1 VAFVLIFFA
10 TMILKINRGPILGAI
25 ATLVVAGAAYLF
37 VASNDHGWESNRLLC
52 IGIGGG
58 IGWVMMLNVW
68 GIIWRINKKIINWTR
83 EFKNNATPIPPESA
97 ALARVGF
104 LASRTNAWLSLP
116 MLFFMGAASHYPFLG
131 R

>member
-1 VAFVLIFFA
+1 
-10 TMILKINRGPILGAI
+10 MILKINKGPILGAVAI
-25 ATLVVAGAAYLF
+25 IVVALAAYLF
-37 VASNDHGWESNRLLC
+37 LDFNNHGWESNRLLC

-58 IGWVMMLNVW
+58 IGWIMMLNVW

-83 EFKNNATPIPPESA
+83 DFKNNGTPIPPESA
-97 ALARVGF
+97 ALARIGF